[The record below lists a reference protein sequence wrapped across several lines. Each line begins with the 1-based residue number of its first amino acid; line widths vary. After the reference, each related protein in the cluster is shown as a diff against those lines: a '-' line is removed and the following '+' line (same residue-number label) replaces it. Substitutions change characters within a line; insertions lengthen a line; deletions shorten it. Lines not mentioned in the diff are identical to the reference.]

1 MHVRK
6 VGVISFSLLLI
17 LSIVPTVMGGST
29 GGLRIDPPLPDPS
42 ESPATFEVYV
52 IPSADPT
59 YHPHILLVITDSC
72 KSTIGDVSVTW
83 TGGGTTI
90 SSWNSETV
98 LSVKVPPSATTG
110 AGYTVASLM
119 DHLETSGTIWWA
131 CEEILDAPIGE
142 GSTYITVSFTSKD
155 PEMLVYI
162 MGSSSTNN
170 PVTLDRRVP
179 PTIPGFVI
187 PELPLGTMTAVASM
201 LVALIL
207 VAKKRPIIFR

>member
-1 MHVRK
+1 MKK
-6 VGVISFSLLLI
+6 VGIFPISLLLI
-17 LSIVPTVMGGST
+17 LSIVPTVMGGQT
-29 GGLRIDPPLPDPS
+29 GGIRIDPPLPTPS
-42 ESPATFEVYV
+42 VDGEFTISV
-52 IPSADPT
+52 IPSAVPT

-98 LSVKVPPSATTG
+98 PSVKVPPSATTG

-131 CEEILDAPIGE
+131 CTEILEAPIGE
-142 GSTYITVSFTSKD
+142 DSVDITVSFTSDD
-155 PEMLVYI
+155 PRMLVYI
-162 MGSSSTNN
+162 MGSSSPNN
-170 PVTLDRRVP
+170 PVTLDTRVP

-187 PELPLGTMTAVASM
+187 PELPLGTITAIASM
-201 LVALIL
+201 MVALIL
-207 VAKKRPIIFR
+207 VARKRPTILR